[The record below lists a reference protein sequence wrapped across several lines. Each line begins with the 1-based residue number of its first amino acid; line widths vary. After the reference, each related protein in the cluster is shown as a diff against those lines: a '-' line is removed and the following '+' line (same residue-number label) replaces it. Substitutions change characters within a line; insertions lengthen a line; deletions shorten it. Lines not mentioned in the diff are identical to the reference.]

1 MFSWQSL
8 FKNKRQL
15 VKWLVATITPVILVA
30 GMLGVLGHQN
40 QQATKLRVAV
50 VNQDRGGQY
59 QDQQR
64 NIGADFSKL
73 LHQDTALT
81 AVDYRSVAQAKAAL
95 RAGKVN
101 SVVMMPATLTQQ
113 LADFKQTGQVAPISQ
128 WLASGQ
134 SPFAAQYLT
143 QALSAALTRQNNTL
157 LVGPANNT
165 ALKKIAQQS
174 QQLSQQ
180 ADDLQVNLQV
190 VGNRIDAQ
198 SASDLKDNANDAV
211 AKLANYSAQLN
222 DAVNAGDTAK
232 IQAMAVAINNL
243 SYTMQTTIVGG
254 IGTISANL
262 SQAKA
267 LSEQSGTIQA
277 GANALQQGQA
287 DVAGQLNSML
297 GEQAD
302 QHDAS
307 PLTQMMRYQTID
319 LQPIKQTGQTLL
331 PQLLVVAVT
340 VLAVLFGLLLPV
352 KSTRQEALALEQWWE
367 NFQLAGVFSLLAV
380 GLMVGSAPF
389 WHVTIGNI
397 WLMVGA
403 TLLAAWVMMSLVWYL
418 KQWLGQAGW
427 WLSVILLILQ
437 AVFVLSI
444 SPAQTIPTVVHM
456 SDMVWPLAALY
467 RVTTAIIFGGAVQQD
482 LLILALWWLVL
493 TILLVSYYRMKQR
506 QSFKNELSQ
515 S

>member
-1 MFSWQSL
+1 M
-8 FKNKRQL
+8 
-15 VKWLVATITPVILVA
+15 
-30 GMLGVLGHQN
+30 
-40 QQATKLRVAV
+40 
-50 VNQDRGGQY
+50 
-59 QDQQR
+59 
-64 NIGADFSKL
+64 
-73 LHQDTALT
+73 T
-81 AVDYRSVAQAKAAL
+81 AVDYRSVTQAKAAL

-113 LADFKQTGQVAPISQ
+113 LADFQQTGQVVPISQ

-143 QALSAALTRQNNTL
+143 QALTAALARQNNVL

-165 ALKKIAQQS
+165 ALKKVAQQS
-174 QQLSQQ
+174 RQLSQQ

-190 VGNRIDAQ
+190 VGDRIDAQ

-267 LSEQSGTIQA
+267 LSDKSGTIQA
-277 GANALQQGQA
+277 GANTLQQGQA
-287 DVAGQLNSML
+287 DVASQLNSML
-297 GEQAD
+297 GEQSN

-307 PLTQMMRYQTID
+307 SLTQMMRFQTTD
-319 LQPIKQTGQTLL
+319 LQPIKQTGQVLL

-340 VLAVLFGLLLPV
+340 VLASLFGLLLPL
-352 KSTRQEALALEQWWE
+352 KATRQEALALEQWWE
-367 NFQLAGVFSLLAV
+367 NFQLAGVFSLVAV
-380 GLMVGSAPF
+380 GLMVGSGPF
-389 WHVTIGNI
+389 WHVTIGNF
-397 WLMVGA
+397 WLMAGA
-403 TLLAAWVMMSLVWYL
+403 TLLAAWAMMSLVWYL
-418 KQWLGQAGW
+418 KQWLGQPGW
-427 WLSVILLILQ
+427 WLSMILLVLQ
-437 AVFVLSI
+437 AVFVLSLG
-444 SPAQTIPTVVHM
+444 AGQTLPTVVQM
-456 SDMVWPLAALY
+456 SEMVWPLAALY
-467 RVTTAIIFGGAVQQD
+467 RVTVAIIFGGAVQQD

-493 TILLVSYYRMKQR
+493 TILLVSYYRMQQR

>member
-15 VKWLVATITPVILVA
+15 VKWLVATITPVILVI

-40 QQATKLRVAV
+40 QQAAKLRVAV

-59 QDQQR
+59 QAQQR

-73 LHQDTALT
+73 LHQDSTLT
-81 AVDYRSVAQAKAAL
+81 AVDYRSVTQAKAAL

-113 LADFKQTGQVAPISQ
+113 LADFQQTGQVVPISQ

-134 SPFAAQYLT
+134 NPFAAQYLT
-143 QALSAALTRQNNTL
+143 QALTAALSCQNNVL

-165 ALKKIAQQS
+165 ALKKVAQQS

-190 VGNRIDAQ
+190 VGDRIDAQ

-267 LSEQSGTIQA
+267 LSDKSGTIQA
-277 GANALQQGQA
+277 GANTLQQGQA
-287 DVAGQLNSML
+287 DVASQLNSML
-297 GEQAD
+297 GEQSN

-307 PLTQMMRYQTID
+307 PLTQMMRFQTTD
-319 LQPIKQTGQTLL
+319 LQPIKQTGQVLL

-340 VLAVLFGLLLPV
+340 VLASLFGLLLPL
-352 KSTRQEALALEQWWE
+352 KATRQEALALEQWWE
-367 NFQLAGVFSLLAV
+367 NFQLAGVFSLVAV
-380 GLMVGSAPF
+380 GLMVGSGPF
-389 WHVTIGNI
+389 WHVTIGNF
-397 WLMVGA
+397 WLMAGA
-403 TLLAAWVMMSLVWYL
+403 TLLAAWAMMSLVWYL
-418 KQWLGQAGW
+418 KQWLGQPGW
-427 WLSVILLILQ
+427 WLSMVLLVLQ
-437 AVFVLSI
+437 AVFVLSLG
-444 SPAQTIPTVVHM
+444 AGQTLSTVV
-456 SDMVWPLAALY
+456 PLAALY
-467 RVTTAIIFGGAVQQD
+467 RVTVAIIFGGAVQQD

-493 TILLVSYYRMKQR
+493 TILLVSYYRMQQR